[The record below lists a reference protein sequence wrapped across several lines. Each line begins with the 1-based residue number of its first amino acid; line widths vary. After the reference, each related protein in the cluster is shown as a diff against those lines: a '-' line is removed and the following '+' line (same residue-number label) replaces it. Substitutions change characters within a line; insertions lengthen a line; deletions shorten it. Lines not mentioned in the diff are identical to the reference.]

1 MFIKSIG
8 SIVVL
13 HLNKVQEKL
22 FNFKTK
28 AQKPT
33 FQVRYQQKETTMLS
47 SQKHTKISQFHP
59 RRNKLF

>member
-33 FQVRYQQKETTMLS
+33 FQVRYQQKETEMLS
-47 SQKHTKISQFHP
+47 S
-59 RRNKLF
+59 

>member
-22 FNFKTK
+22 SNFKIK
-28 AQKPT
+28 VQKPT
-33 FQVRYQQKETTMLS
+33 FQVKYYQKETTILS
-47 SQKHTKISQFHP
+47 S
-59 RRNKLF
+59 

>member
-1 MFIKSIG
+1 MKYIG

-28 AQKPT
+28 VQKPT
-33 FQVRYQQKETTMLS
+33 FQVKYQQKETEMLS
-47 SQKHTKISQFHP
+47 S
-59 RRNKLF
+59 

>member
-22 FNFKTK
+22 FNLKKNTK
-28 AQKPT
+28 ANIPSEISAERNRNVVFTKTHKNIPI
-33 FQVRYQQKETTMLS
+33 S
-47 SQKHTKISQFHP
+47 SQK
-59 RRNKLF
+59 